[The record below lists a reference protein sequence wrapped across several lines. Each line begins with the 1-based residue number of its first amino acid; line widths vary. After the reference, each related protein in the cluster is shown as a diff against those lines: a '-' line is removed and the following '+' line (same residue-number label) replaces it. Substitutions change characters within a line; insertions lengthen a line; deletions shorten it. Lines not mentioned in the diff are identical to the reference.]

1 MIRVSRYHK
10 GGTGQ
15 QRDFFAIDESI
26 SFSVQYEE
34 AFLIVMLLR
43 HVIFCASIE
52 GYTPYDTLL
61 HTPWYSSNRVC
72 PMRSGI
78 LAIMESKVV

>member
-1 MIRVSRYHK
+1 MEPQYLTAVTGRIPSDHMICVSRYHK

-43 HVIFCASIE
+43 HVIFCVAIE
-52 GYTPYDTLL
+52 GYAHTTPFY
-61 HTPWYSSNRVC
+61 TPLVF
-72 PMRSGI
+72 I
-78 LAIMESKVV
+78 

>member
-1 MIRVSRYHK
+1 MEPQNLTAVTGGIPSDHMIRVSRYHK

-43 HVIFCASIE
+43 HVIFCVAIE
-52 GYTPYDTLL
+52 GYALPSLCLCLFPT
-61 HTPWYSSNRVC
+61 
-72 PMRSGI
+72 
-78 LAIMESKVV
+78 

>member
-15 QRDFFAIDESI
+15 QRDFFATDESI
-26 SFSVQYEE
+26 SFSVQHEE

-43 HVIFCASIE
+43 HVIFCAAIE
-52 GYTPYDTLL
+52 RYAHATTVYTPL
-61 HTPWYSSNRVC
+61 VF
-72 PMRSGI
+72 I
-78 LAIMESKVV
+78 

>member
-43 HVIFCASIE
+43 HVIFCVAIE
-52 GYTPYDTLL
+52 GYANTTPFYP
-61 HTPWYSSNRVC
+61 PWSSSNRVC
-72 PMRSGI
+72 PVRSGI
-78 LAIMESKVV
+78 

>member
-15 QRDFFAIDESI
+15 QRDFFATDESI

-43 HVIFCASIE
+43 HVIFCVAIE
-52 GYTPYDTLL
+52 GYAHTTPFY
-61 HTPWYSSNRVC
+61 TPLVF
-72 PMRSGI
+72 I
-78 LAIMESKVV
+78 

>member
-1 MIRVSRYHK
+1 MEPQNLTAVTGGIPSDHMIRVSRYHK

-26 SFSVQYEE
+26 SFSGQYEE

-43 HVIFCASIE
+43 HVIFCAAIE
-52 GYTPYDTLL
+52 
-61 HTPWYSSNRVC
+61 VAAC
-72 PMRSGI
+72 SG
-78 LAIMESKVV
+78 EK

>member
-1 MIRVSRYHK
+1 MEPQYLTAVTGGIPSDHMIRVSRYHK

-34 AFLIVMLLR
+34 AFLIVMLLN
-43 HVIFCASIE
+43 
-52 GYTPYDTLL
+52 L
-61 HTPWYSSNRVC
+61 
-72 PMRSGI
+72 
-78 LAIMESKVV
+78 K